1 MREYLESSKLFDIDL
16 FAKLLT
22 RPDTDHIF
30 LQETTDLIHSFA
42 LDYPEFITVDS
53 IGKSW

>member
-1 MREYLESSKLFDIDL
+1 MFSHQFIRG
-16 FAKLLT
+16 
-22 RPDTDHIF
+22 PDHIF

>member
-1 MREYLESSKLFDIDL
+1 MREYLESSKSFDVDL

-30 LQETTDLIHSFA
+30 LKETYDLIHSLA
-42 LDYPEFITVDS
+42 LDYPEFISVDS

>member
-1 MREYLESSKLFDIDL
+1 MREYLESSKLFDIEL

-30 LQETTDLIHSFA
+30 LQETIDLIHSFA